1 MVFSGL
7 GKLVVTYVD
16 TINSGAVP
24 RLENAVTALAQL
36 ENSAAVQKAAD
47 HYSEQMTQRLSLPTG
62 ML

>member
-1 MVFSGL
+1 M
-7 GKLVVTYVD
+7 TYVD

-24 RLENAVTALAQL
+24 RLENAVTSLAQL